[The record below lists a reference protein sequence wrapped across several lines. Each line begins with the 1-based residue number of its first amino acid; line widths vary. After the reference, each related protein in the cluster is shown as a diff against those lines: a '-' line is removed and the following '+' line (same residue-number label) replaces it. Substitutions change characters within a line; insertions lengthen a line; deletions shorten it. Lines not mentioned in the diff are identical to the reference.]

1 MTSILESLQPAGE
14 KHTVHS
20 DRMDA
25 KMFNDIKEH
34 SSNLQQAEKAGSEA
48 LNTFPPLV
56 QDIWSAMF
64 KFSPEFRKP
73 QEMSPSHRFNSTLM
87 EKMIQMPQY
96 RELRVHTRLDD
107 LNSAVATI
115 TIAEELTQKLKDE
128 LKEQA
133 EQANRAQNIEELLQN
148 ALDAAQTYQDMA
160 ERSGNEEFRKKADRM
175 MDEAK
180 KCKTLLNEAEA
191 RLEQSCNAN
200 ANKIRSGMRA
210 AAESA
215 LKNAQSISEA
225 VDGWGIGG
233 GELARMPIQQKLDL
247 AKKLQ
252 SDKFRKMVQV
262 IGRMRRLAVHK
273 QKTKLSQSRDEIH
286 AVGMGSDL
294 SRVLPAELIQ
304 MRHPLMK
311 LEFKRKFIE
320 GKLMQYELKGKDKQ
334 GKGPIIVCC
343 DNSGSMSGDREIWSK
358 AVALALLEVASMQ
371 KRAFVCIHFGG
382 PVDKLKVIEVEVGDK
397 NILTKA
403 VEIAEFFLNSNGTA
417 FEPALMR
424 AAEAVASCAYHKA
437 DVVFITDGQAPVS
450 SKFLGEFLDTKKKRE
465 FRVFGILIQSHQSLV
480 LKEFSDEIV
489 RVDELLDA
497 EAEVVLGI

>member
-1 MTSILESLQPAGE
+1 MVSILESLQPTGE

-25 KMFNDIKEH
+25 KMFNDIREH
-34 SSNLQQAEKAGSEA
+34 SSNLQQVEKAGSEA

-73 QEMSPSHRFNSTLM
+73 QEMSSSHRFNAILM
-87 EKMIQMPQY
+87 DKMLQMPQY

-115 TIAEELTQKLKDE
+115 TIAEELTTKLKEE

-133 EQANRAQNIEELLQN
+133 DQVNKAQDMQEQLQK
-148 ALDAAQTYQDMA
+148 ALDAAGTYQDMA
-160 ERSGNEEFRKKADRM
+160 ERSGNEEFQKKADQM
-175 MDEAK
+175 LEEAK
-180 KCKTLLNEAEA
+180 KCKVLLNEAEA
-191 RLEQSCNAN
+191 RLEQSCNAS
-200 ANKIRSGMRA
+200 ASKIRSGMRA

-215 LKNAQSISEA
+215 LKNARSISET

-233 GELARMPIQQKLDL
+233 GELQRMPIQQKLEL

-252 SDKFRKMVQV
+252 SEKFRKMAQV

-286 AVGMGSDL
+286 TVGMGSDL
-294 SRVLPAELIQ
+294 SRVLPVELVHL
-304 MRHPLMK
+304 RHPLMK
-311 LEFKRKFIE
+311 LEFRRRFIE
-320 GKLMQYELKGKDKQ
+320 GKLMQYELKGSEKQ

-343 DNSGSMSGDREIWSK
+343 DNSGSMSGDKEVWSK
-358 AVALALLEVASMQ
+358 AVAMALLEVASMQ

-382 PVDKLKVIEVEVGDK
+382 PLDELKVIEVAVDDK
-397 NILTKA
+397 NVLTKA
-403 VEIAEFFLNSNGTA
+403 VEIAEFFLNSDGTA
-417 FEPALMR
+417 FEPALKK
-424 AAEAVASCAYHKA
+424 AVEIITSQKYQKA
-437 DVVFITDGQAPVS
+437 DVVFITDGQAVIS
-450 SKFLGEFLDTKKKRE
+450 GKFMADFIDLKKKKE
-465 FRVFGILIQSHQSLV
+465 FRIFGVLIRSLKNET
-480 LKEFSDEIV
+480 LKVFSDDVVEV
-489 RVDELLDA
+489 SELLDT
-497 EAEVVLGI
+497 EAEMVLGL